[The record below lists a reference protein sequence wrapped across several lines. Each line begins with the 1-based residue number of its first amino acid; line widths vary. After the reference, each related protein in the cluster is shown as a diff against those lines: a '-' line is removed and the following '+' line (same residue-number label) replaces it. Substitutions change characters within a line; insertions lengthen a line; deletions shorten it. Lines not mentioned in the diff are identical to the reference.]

1 MHTEQHRTANDEL
14 PGMQSQHNRIRAQAT
29 RRLFLAVVNQAIS
42 DVLEN
47 GTEAREAER
56 WLLSK
61 DFDALNRLFAFPAK
75 GLQSPSQSNPTGKI
89 NRVREALRAPE
100 EPHFRRAARI
110 RSEQRRGMA
119 SPSEGNVHEQV
130 PHQHFVLI
138 G

>member
-47 GTEAREAER
+47 GKEAKEARR

-61 DFDALNRLFAFPAK
+61 DFDALDKLFAFPTKRGQA
-75 GLQSPSQSNPTGKI
+75 PSLPNLWGNRIRDFTRPGESRIFGALPAFGQSND
-89 NRVREALRAPE
+89 
-100 EPHFRRAARI
+100 
-110 RSEQRRGMA
+110 
-119 SPSEGNVHEQV
+119 EG
-130 PHQHFVLI
+130 
-138 G
+138 